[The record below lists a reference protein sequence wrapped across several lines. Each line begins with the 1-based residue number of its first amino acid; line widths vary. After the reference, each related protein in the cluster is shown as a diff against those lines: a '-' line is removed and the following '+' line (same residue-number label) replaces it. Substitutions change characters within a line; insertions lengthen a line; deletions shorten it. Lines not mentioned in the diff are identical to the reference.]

1 MKALDL
7 ETQPVG
13 KLLLQYSIPAIIGT
27 ISTSL
32 YNLIDR
38 AFIGQ
43 GVGPYAIAG
52 LALTLPI
59 MILIQAFGTLV
70 GVGAAAR
77 ISIVLG
83 MKDTPWAERILAN
96 SLFLTFTFWAIT
108 TFFGLMFLD
117 DLLLMFGGSEQTL
130 PYAREFT
137 QIVIPSTI
145 FGNFAYGYSSM
156 MRASGYPK
164 KSMYA
169 SLIGV
174 VLNLILAPI
183 FIFWLKL
190 GIRGAAIATTIAMF
204 VSACYVIHHFL
215 SKNSRVRFRRHAFK
229 LKWFIVR
236 NITAIGFSPFS
247 MNIAASAVMMI
258 ANLVLRKHGGDLA
271 IGAYSIMGGYAM
283 VFVMITLGVCQGMQP
298 IVGYNYGAQKL
309 KRMKDTLLLA
319 IKVGMGINAVGLVCA
334 LLIPTPMARLFTT
347 DAELIEMISHGLIFV
362 FIMAPFIGFQIV
374 TSNFYQSINKPFLSI
389 MMSLCRQI
397 LFFVPCMLIF
407 SKIWGLYGV
416 WYAITASDFLSVV
429 VAIVVL
435 LWQRRVFYPRKTQ
448 GNQNRKI

>member
-1 MKALDL
+1 MTQIDL
-7 ETQPVG
+7 ETKPVG
-13 KLLLQYSIPAIIGT
+13 KLLLHYSIPAIIGT

-43 GVGPYAIAG
+43 GVGPYAISG

-59 MILIQAFGTLV
+59 LILIQAFGTLV

-96 SLFLTFTFWAIT
+96 SLFLTLTFWVLT
-108 TFFGLMFLD
+108 TFFGLTFLD
-117 DLLLMFGGSEQTL
+117 ELLMIFGGSEQTI
-130 PYAREFT
+130 PYAREFM
-137 QIVIPSTI
+137 QIMIPASI
-145 FGNFAYGYSSM
+145 LSNFAYGYSSM

-174 VLNLILAPI
+174 ILNLILAPI
-183 FIFWLKL
+183 FIFVLKL
-190 GIRGAAIATTIAMF
+190 GIQGAAIATTISMF
-204 VSACYVIHHFL
+204 VSAVYVIHHFMN
-215 SKNSRVRFRRHAFK
+215 KNSRVQFRRCAFK
-229 LKWFIVR
+229 LKWYIVR
-236 NITAIGFSPFS
+236 NVTAIGLSPFL
-247 MNIAASAVMMI
+247 MNIAASAVVMI
-258 ANLVLRKHGGDLA
+258 ANLTLRKYGGDLA
-271 IGAYSIMGGYAM
+271 IGAYAIISGYTM

-298 IVGYNYGAQKL
+298 IVGYNYGARKL

-319 IKVGMGINAVGLVCA
+319 VKVGIIINSAGLICA

-347 DAELIEMISHGLIFV
+347 DAELIKLISHGLIFA

-374 TSNFYQSINKPFLSI
+374 TSNFYQSIDKPFLSI

-397 LFFVPCMLIF
+397 LFFVPLLLIF
-407 SKIWGLYGV
+407 SRFWGLDGV

-429 VAIVVL
+429 VAFIVL
-435 LWQRRVFYPRKTQ
+435 LWQRRVFYPRVVHHH
-448 GNQNRKI
+448 RV

>member
-1 MKALDL
+1 MKANALDL

-13 KLLLQYSIPAIIGT
+13 KLLLHYSIPAIIGT

-32 YNLIDR
+32 CNLIDR

-43 GVGPYAIAG
+43 GVGPYAISG

-96 SLFLTFTFWAIT
+96 SLFLTFLFWSLT
-108 TFFGLMFLD
+108 TFFGLFFLD
-117 DLLLMFGGSEQTL
+117 ELLMIFGGSEQTI
-130 PYAREFT
+130 PYAREFMLIT
-137 QIVIPSTI
+137 IPTSI
-145 FGNFAYGYSSM
+145 FSNFAYGYSSM

-164 KSMYA
+164 KSMYVM
-169 SLIGV
+169 LIGV
-174 VLNLILAPI
+174 GLNLILAPI
-183 FIFWLKL
+183 FIFGLKL
-190 GIRGAAIATTIAMF
+190 GIGGAATATAISMF
-204 VSACYVIHHFL
+204 VSASYVIHHFL
-215 SKNSRVRFRRHAFK
+215 SKDSRLRFRRRAFK
-229 LKWFIVR
+229 LKGYIIR
-236 NITAIGFSPFS
+236 NITAIGLSPFL
-247 MNIAASAVMMI
+247 MNIAASGVVMI

-271 IGAYSIMGGYAM
+271 IATYSIMGSYAM
-283 VFVMITLGVCQGMQP
+283 LFVMITLGLCQGMQP
-298 IVGYNYGAQKL
+298 IVGYNFGARKL

-319 IKVGMGINAVGLVCA
+319 IKVGMSINAVGLVCA

-347 DAELIEMISHGLIFV
+347 DTELVQMISHGIIFV

-374 TSNFYQSINKPFLSI
+374 TSNFYQSIDKPFLSI

-397 LFFVPCMLIF
+397 LFFIPCMLIF
-407 SKIWGLYGV
+407 SHFWGLYGV
-416 WYAITASDFLSVV
+416 WYALTASDFLSVV
-429 VAIVVL
+429 VATIVL
-435 LWQRRVFYPRKTQ
+435 FWQRRVFYPRYFR
-448 GNQNRKI
+448 G